1 MAARNEDDFDVLKFF
16 IAVMVLLTA
25 FVGCYAFYLRS
36 QVLQLSTQI
45 QTQVRT
51 FEEMR
56 KVADD
61 APFREWIARER
72 ESHQGD
78 RGSSVTD
85 FKALLVQAAPD
96 FHLNYVQLPS
106 QEGMQDYRV
115 AQEIPFRM
123 SFDGCRIEDLVRFLA
138 HVEEKWPGA
147 KTREIQQ
154 LEFDEKKQTW
164 KTSLVVS
171 IFKSTT

>member
-1 MAARNEDDFDVLKFF
+1 MAARGEDDFDVLKFF
-16 IAVMVLLTA
+16 IAVMVLLTT
-25 FVGCYAFYLRS
+25 FVGAYAFYLRS
-36 QVLQLSTQI
+36 QVVQLSTQI
-45 QTQVRT
+45 KAQVRT
-51 FEEMR
+51 LDEMK
-56 KVADD
+56 KVAED
-61 APFREWIARER
+61 APFREWISRER
-72 ESHQGD
+72 ETHQGD
-78 RGSSVTD
+78 RGNSVTD
-85 FKALLVQAAPD
+85 FKALLVQAAPE
-96 FHLNYVQLPS
+96 FHLNYVLLPS

-123 SFDGCRIEDLVRFLA
+123 SFDGCRVEDLVRFLA

-164 KTSLVVS
+164 KAALVVS